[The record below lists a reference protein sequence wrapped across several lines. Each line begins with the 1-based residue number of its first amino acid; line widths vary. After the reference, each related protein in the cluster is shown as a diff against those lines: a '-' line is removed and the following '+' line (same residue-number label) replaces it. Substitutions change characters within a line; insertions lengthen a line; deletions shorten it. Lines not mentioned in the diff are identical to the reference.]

1 MKLYELTGKY
11 REVSDMDDLDEI
23 TLKDTLDSLQED
35 IETKLQ
41 NIGFVIKEKKAD
53 LKAIEEAIHSL
64 KEKKA
69 AVEKSIERLQDYSQT
84 TMEVIGIEKIK
95 TPLLTVWIQDNK
107 QSVHVLDEKK
117 IDLNYFIEQPS
128 KLDKNMLLA
137 DLKEGKKVEGAEI
150 QQTRSLRIR

>member
-53 LKAIEEAIHSL
+53 LKAIEEAIHNL
-64 KEKKA
+64 KEKKTS
-69 AVEKSIERLQDYSQT
+69 VEKSIERLQDYSQT

-107 QSVHVLDEKK
+107 QSVNVLDEKK
-117 IDLNYFIEQPS
+117 INLNYFIEQPP
-128 KLDKNMLLA
+128 KLDKTLLLA
-137 DLKEGKKVEGAEI
+137 DLKEGKEIEGAEI